1 MRLPSISVAL
11 AAVIAAVAIAGCGGS
26 SYPANADAVCKTYNE
41 KINAVKKPTS
51 ANEVPAYLDQITP
64 LFHQAVTKL
73 KAVNPPSDKQS
84 AFNAYVATIAQEAA
98 TLEQARSAKSPAA
111 AIATIVQL
119 QSTLGGRAKT
129 QAKAA
134 GLKTCAGQA

>member
-1 MRLPSISVAL
+1 MRLPLIPAAP
-11 AAVIAAVAIAGCGGS
+11 AAVVAAVAIAGCGGS
-26 SYPANADAVCKTYNE
+26 SYPANADAVCKTYNQ
-41 KINAVKKPTS
+41 KINAVKKPTA

-73 KAVNPPSDKQS
+73 QAVKPPSDKQS
-84 AFNAYVATIAQEAA
+84 AYNAYVATINQEAT
-98 TLEQARSAKSPAA
+98 TLDQARSAKSASA

-129 QAKAA
+129 EAKSA